1 MSKEKDRQA
10 AVDYCW
16 RTSAGQERNFR
27 QKLFHILLQIYLDST
42 PAVGAVAD
50 LLNDH
55 AAAFDAVAVLRA
67 VPEGWS
73 VQLVSRFLQEA
84 LRSTFHLRRMT
95 EVEAAL
101 ASAEQHRHSYTRVRR
116 TQATM
121 PRTEKNTGRRNI
133 LKIKIKQLKILTT
146 N

>member
-1 MSKEKDRQA
+1 MEKAILLGKTGEHERALQILVSKEGDRQA

-16 RTSAGQERNFR
+16 RTSAGQERNYR
-27 QKLFHILLQIYLDST
+27 QRLFNLLLQIYLDSS

-55 AAAFDAVAVLRA
+55 AAAFDAAAVLRA

-73 VQLVSRFLQEA
+73 VQLLARFLQEA

-101 ASAEQHRHSYTRVRR
+101 ARAERQRHSYTRVSR
-116 TQATM
+116 TSYNA
-121 PRTEKNTGRRNI
+121 K
-133 LKIKIKQLKILTT
+133 
-146 N
+146 